1 MKAILPLTGR
11 IAGMLGRMAPRDL
24 VNSLS
29 RTSVAVAA
37 LMVSVAVTV
46 GVSLMIASFRTTV
59 VTWLEQTLQGDV
71 YISVPSVSATTPS
84 APIDGE
90 AIAALS
96 VWPGVKRADL
106 LNQATVNSPYGPVIV
121 SATNNRQTGQERF
134 YKTRMGSNQETW
146 RLLEQGGVI
155 VSEPLANRLN
165 LPASG
170 AVISLET
177 PQGPRDFPVLGI
189 YFDYTSS
196 QGALIMALD
205 VYQDLWKDPRVTAV
219 SIRLQDGYDPEIV
232 ARELQDELTGVQ
244 QLDIRSNQG
253 LRADVMEVFDRT
265 FAITG
270 ALQILATVVAFIGV
284 LNSLLLLQLEKQR
297 EIGIL
302 RSIGLTGRQLWGL
315 VMLETGLMGLTAGLL
330 AIPTGY
336 VLSLILVYIINLR
349 SFGWTLQ
356 LATTPAPF
364 LQALGVALLAAVLAG
379 LYPARRLSRMQ
390 AAEAVRYE

>member
-1 MKAILPLTGR
+1 
-11 IAGMLGRMAPRDL
+11 
-24 VNSLS
+24 
-29 RTSVAVAA
+29 
-37 LMVSVAVTV
+37 
-46 GVSLMIASFRTTV
+46 
-59 VTWLEQTLQGDV
+59 
-71 YISVPSVSATTPS
+71 
-84 APIDGE
+84 
-90 AIAALS
+90 
-96 VWPGVKRADL
+96 
-106 LNQATVNSPYGPVIV
+106 
-121 SATNNRQTGQERF
+121 
-134 YKTRMGSNQETW
+134 MGSNQETW

-219 SIRLQDGYDPEIV
+219 SIRLEDGYDPEIV